1 MLGRRSRRRW
11 TADRAPA
18 NRGGVDPVMLPPE
31 PDRWTIDLANT
42 QRMEAIAAFGF
53 TERQARFLLN
63 VLLHSGVFVERQYC
77 SFAGIVHG
85 QKSTDFLKTLVERRF
100 ATPISTGKLHRG
112 RMFHV
117 HYKPL
122 WAAIGEPDNRFRK
135 PTAQGRMIERVMLLD
150 AVLDDR
156 EFTWLG
162 PSMDKRRHFIR
173 HLGDRLELRDYPHL
187 LFGDG
192 PEKTVRYFPDKLPI
206 GMQPHADSH
215 VFVYLVTRPS
225 PMDFRLFLLRHVP
238 LLRVLFRWTVRLL
251 LPRKVVKARLAYLH
265 AAREQLAT
273 PLHPSIVETLEW
285 LFPER
290 KRLAEPGAAPA
301 DTRYLNISSAFR
313 TPRYRALYQQW
324 LDDPRNTLW
333 MAGSPIVA
341 DAIDREL
348 GRVEC
353 VELSRQYL
361 HLSPL
366 VDVACPN
373 SRGRPWGRP
382 RKLRLSPVIRGAL
395 PEGNYANDG
404 PPASTADNQFPGR
417 KFHRERATQAR
428 GAALFAARRAGAG
441 ATIRAGNHGV
451 SDPGARAANGPAPVR
466 RGRSP
471 HGCLCRFRVWEA
483 ARSAPRSAACSLQ
496 STTLDWDPDLPGQSG
511 PVRPE
516 TVGRK

>member
-1 MLGRRSRRRW
+1 M
-11 TADRAPA
+11 
-18 NRGGVDPVMLPPE
+18 MLPPE
-31 PDRWTIDLANT
+31 PDRWTIDLANA

-117 HYKPL
+117 YYKPL

-150 AVLDDR
+150 AVLDDH

-206 GMQPHADSH
+206 GMQPHADAH

-238 LLRVLFRWTVRLL
+238 RSACCSDGRSGSLFR
-251 LPRKVVKARLAYLH
+251 
-265 AAREQLAT
+265 
-273 PLHPSIVETLEW
+273 
-285 LFPER
+285 
-290 KRLAEPGAAPA
+290 
-301 DTRYLNISSAFR
+301 
-313 TPRYRALYQQW
+313 
-324 LDDPRNTLW
+324 
-333 MAGSPIVA
+333 
-341 DAIDREL
+341 
-348 GRVEC
+348 
-353 VELSRQYL
+353 
-361 HLSPL
+361 
-366 VDVACPN
+366 
-373 SRGRPWGRP
+373 
-382 RKLRLSPVIRGAL
+382 
-395 PEGNYANDG
+395 
-404 PPASTADNQFPGR
+404 
-417 KFHRERATQAR
+417 
-428 GAALFAARRAGAG
+428 
-441 ATIRAGNHGV
+441 V
-451 SDPGARAANGPAPVR
+451 S
-466 RGRSP
+466 
-471 HGCLCRFRVWEA
+471 L
-483 ARSAPRSAACSLQ
+483 
-496 STTLDWDPDLPGQSG
+496 
-511 PVRPE
+511 
-516 TVGRK
+516 